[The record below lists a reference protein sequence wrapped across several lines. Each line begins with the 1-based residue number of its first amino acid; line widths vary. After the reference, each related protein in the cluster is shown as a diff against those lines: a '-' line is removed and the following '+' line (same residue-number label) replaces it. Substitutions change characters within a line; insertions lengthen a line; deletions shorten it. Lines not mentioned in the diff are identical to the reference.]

1 VSKPEGKQAGDLEKP
16 KIVFKRHHG
25 HDGHAA
31 HGGAWKIAYAD
42 FVTAMMAFFL
52 LMWLLSGS
60 NKYELEGIS
69 DYFSRPISAVF
80 NDTGSSSSVL
90 QGGGTDPTRNKGDIR
105 SGDPKDPKNK
115 LRASK
120 MPNTKAAEEELK
132 KFKLVAQALK
142 QAVDAN
148 PELRK
153 LADQI
158 RVDITS
164 EGLRV
169 QIIDEQNR
177 PMFASGSAEM
187 QPYTKEILRELAKVF
202 REMPNGI
209 TISGHTDAA
218 PYSGSDRGY
227 SNWELSSDR
236 ANAARRQ
243 LAAHD
248 VGGARIKRVVGLS
261 SAVNINPAPL
271 SAENRRISIILMTA
285 EAEQQIKD
293 SGQPTID
300 INQSN
305 LPTAQSA
312 ASFATTKTP
321 VTETK
326 Q

>member
-1 VSKPEGKQAGDLEKP
+1 VAKPEGKQAGDLEKP
-16 KIVFKRHHG
+16 KIVFKRHSG

-52 LMWLLSGS
+52 LMWLLSS
-60 NKYELEGIS
+60 SAQYELEGIS

-80 NDTGSSSSVL
+80 NDKGASSSVL
-90 QGGGTDPTRNKGDIR
+90 QGGGKDATRNKGDIR

-132 KFKLVAQALK
+132 KFKLVALALK
-142 QAVDAN
+142 KAIDAN
-148 PELRK
+148 PEIKK

-209 TISGHTDAA
+209 AISGHTDSA

-261 SAVNINPAPL
+261 SAVNINPDGL
-271 SAENRRISIILMTA
+271 SPENRRISIILMTA

-293 SGQPTID
+293 AGQPSID

-305 LPTAQSA
+305 LPTAREQGA
-312 ASFATTKTP
+312 LGAINKAEM
-321 VTETK
+321 ETK
-326 Q
+326 K